1 MNTQGNTSGKDA
13 QQGIV
18 LVMALLVLLV
28 MSVVIMGFSTDVEMD
43 ILISRNLQLKHQAF
57 NWAETGMDIAEGLVG
72 YSVDT
77 RGGDKDLTPFTV
89 AGLYR
94 VEISNPPLFN
104 MMQDMDNP
112 NESPNVRIFD
122 VNNDGSPI
130 AGVKVR
136 FQGSR
141 ALQGGSI
148 VIAAGYEGVGKGAA
162 GAGGFSSAYQL
173 LGLGYE
179 SHNSRQAVGTMYRHV
194 YR

>member
-28 MSVVIMGFSTDVEMD
+28 MSVVIMGFSTDVKMD

-77 RGGDKDLTPFTV
+77 RGGDAGLTPFTV

-94 VEISNPPLFN
+94 VEISNPPLFEMRQN
-104 MMQDMDNP
+104 MNDP
-112 NESPNVRIFD
+112 NESPNIKIFD

-130 AGVKVR
+130 ASVRVR
-136 FQGSR
+136 FLGSR

-162 GAGGFSSAYQL
+162 GGGAFSSTYQL
-173 LGLGYE
+173 ISRGYE
-179 SHNSRQAVGTMYRHV
+179 RRGTRQAVSTMYRHV
-194 YR
+194 IR